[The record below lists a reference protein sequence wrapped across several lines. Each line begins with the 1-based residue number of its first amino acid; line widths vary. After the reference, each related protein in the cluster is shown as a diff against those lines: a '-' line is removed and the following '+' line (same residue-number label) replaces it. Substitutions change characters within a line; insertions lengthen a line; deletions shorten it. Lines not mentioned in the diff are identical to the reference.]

1 MSDAPAAGINGPD
14 IVKASWLPL
23 VIVMLCQIQLSFNAW
38 NVSITGITEDL
49 GIAPTE
55 VGTALTTGTF
65 AMASFVLLGAK
76 LGARIGVRLA
86 FQIGVGVPAFAAML
100 IASAQNGTTLLVAQ
114 FLSGMAIA
122 LAAPALT
129 VIIASN
135 YHGKQQGQ
143 AIGFLAAAIPLAQVV
158 SILIA
163 GVFATTIGWRWS
175 FVTVALIG
183 VVNFLLSWKLQPIP
197 AQKDLVID
205 GRGAALVSV
214 AVLSLSLGFTT
225 LNSWGLLEATEA
237 APFDVVGLSPVP
249 LILIFGVV
257 VFQGF
262 FRWTR
267 VRMDDGKAP
276 LFSLDVL
283 KSNKERAVTYCM
295 AIMLFVGTAASFL
308 LPLYM
313 QTVQGYS
320 GIKTSLSI
328 IPYTLSIVIANSFV
342 SRLYD
347 RYSPGQIARVG
358 FVVVAASMALLAF
371 TIRNDWDQLI
381 IVLGLITLGLAQ
393 GCIVALVFNTLL
405 TAAPKHLAGDV
416 GAWRGLTHN
425 LSGSAGIAV
434 ATALAVG
441 FLGFGIARDAQASPA
456 ITPQLAAQVNLDNVN
471 FLTNEQLEA
480 VLDRTSATQEQK
492 DAAIAIF
499 ENNRLGALKATM
511 LILALLALL
520 AIVPAGRMPDFR
532 EGDLPVGYPE
542 PEPDDVDANV

>member
-1 MSDAPAAGINGPD
+1 
-14 IVKASWLPL
+14 L

>member
-1 MSDAPAAGINGPD
+1 MSQKPAPPKAAIESPS
-14 IVKASWLPL
+14 SWLPL
-23 VIVMLCQIQLSFNAW
+23 AIVMLCQIQLSFNPW
-38 NVSITGITEDL
+38 NVSINGITADL
-49 GIAPTE
+49 DIAPTA

-86 FQIGVGVPAFAAML
+86 FQIGVIIPAIAALL
-100 IASAQNGTTLLVAQ
+100 IATAQNGPTLIVAQ

-135 YHGKQQGQ
+135 YRGKQQGQ
-143 AIGFLAAAIPLAQVV
+143 AIGFLASAIPLAQVV

-163 GVFATTIGWRWS
+163 GVFASTIGWRYS
-175 FVTVALIG
+175 FLTVAMIG
-183 VVNFLLSWKLQPIP
+183 LANFLLSWRLTAIP
-197 AQKDLVID
+197 AQKSLVID
-205 GRGAALVSV
+205 GRGAVLSSV
-214 AVLSLSLGFTT
+214 AVLLLSVGFTG
-225 LNSWGLLEATEA
+225 LNSWGLLQASDN
-237 APFDVVGLSPVP
+237 APFTVLGLSPVP
-249 LILIFGVV
+249 FLLVIGVV
-257 VFQGF
+257 FFQWF
-262 FRWTR
+262 LRWTR
-267 VRMDDGKAP
+267 DRMDRGKVP

-320 GIKTSLSI
+320 GIRTSLSI
-328 IPYTLSIVIANSFV
+328 IPYTISIFIANTLV
-342 SRLYD
+342 SRLYG
-347 RYSPGQIARVG
+347 RFSPGQIARVC
-358 FVVVAASMALLAF
+358 FVVVAGAMTLLAF
-371 TIRNDWDQLI
+371 TIQNSWGQAV
-381 IVLGLITLGLAQ
+381 IVIGLVTLGLAQ

-405 TAAPKHLAGDV
+405 TAAPKELAGDV

-441 FLGFGIARDAQASPA
+441 FLGFGVARDAASNPV
-456 ITPQLAAQVNLDNVN
+456 ITPELSSQVNFDRIN
-471 FLTNEQLEA
+471 FLTNDQVEA
-480 VLDRTSATQEQK
+480 VVDRTTATAEQK
-492 DAAIAIF
+492 TEAIAIF
-499 ENNRLGALKATM
+499 EDNRLNALRGTM

-520 AIVPAGRMPDFR
+520 AVVPAGRMPDFR
-532 EGDLPVGYPE
+532 GDGDLPVGYPE
-542 PEPDDVDANV
+542 AKRPR